1 MDTKKKKIYKTN
13 IVVNAGPPD
22 TGYLYYTADV
32 EGTTLKDSLLPD
44 SIRWQ

>member
-13 IVVNAGPPD
+13 IVVNGGPPD

-32 EGTTLKDSLLPD
+32 EGITLKDSLLPD